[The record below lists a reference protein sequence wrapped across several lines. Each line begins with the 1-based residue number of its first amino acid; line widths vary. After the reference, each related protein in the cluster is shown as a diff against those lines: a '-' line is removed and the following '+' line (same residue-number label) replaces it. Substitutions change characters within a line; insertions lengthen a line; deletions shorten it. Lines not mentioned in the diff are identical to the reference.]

1 MGSMKSVK
9 LRATEPAVVQG
20 RCQQDTGRPGPGQCG
35 QIANV
40 AYAARR
46 IYSTGGVQALHVRQP
61 SQIGAGIQADPR
73 QGHDDHLDRPA
84 FGMTQ
89 QGGRAEKRVSPEIQR
104 QHALRRPCAAV
115 RKDRQA
121 LAAQHG
127 PAQAP
132 RLPGLGR
139 RRGGES
145 AVHPEFEI
153 RMQSLQPLHYTSVIA
168 PSQDGIQVGDINPSE
183 RIQRKQSR
191 HHRLGMAG
199 IAQGRF
205 QRLIFFAPA
214 AKSAHNLS
222 VHQVK
227 YRDER

>member
-35 QIANV
+35 KIVNV

-46 IYSTGGVQALHVRQP
+46 IYAAGGVQALYVRQP
-61 SQIGAGIQADPR
+61 GQIGTGIQANPC
-73 QGHDDHLDRPA
+73 QGHDDHLGRPA
-84 FGMTQ
+84 FGMAQ
-89 QGGRAEKRVSPEIQR
+89 QGSWAEKIVSPEIQR
-104 QHALRRPCAAV
+104 QHALRRPCVAF
-115 RKDRQA
+115 RQNRQT
-121 LAAQHG
+121 LAAQHR
-127 PAQAP
+127 PSP
-132 RLPGLGR
+132 TRRLPGLGR
-139 RRGGES
+139 RCTGKA

-168 PSQDGIQVGDINPSE
+168 PSQDGIQIGDINPSE
-183 RIQRKQSR
+183 RIQRKQSF
-191 HHRLGMAG
+191 HHGLGTAG

-205 QRLIFFAPA
+205 QRPVFVAPA

-222 VHQVK
+222 VHQVE
-227 YRDER
+227 YGNER